1 VQTSSET
8 QVADARVNLPDG
20 VDLHARPA
28 ANFVRTAMRFS
39 ANVSVAV
46 GEREVDA
53 KSLLSVLALGARRG
67 TSLRLRA
74 EGADAAAAV
83 AALTTTVA
91 ELRE

>member
-1 VQTSSET
+1 MQTSSET
-8 QVADARVNLPDG
+8 RVADMQVQLPAD

-39 ANVSVAV
+39 ANVSVAA

-74 EGADAAAAV
+74 EGEDAAAAI
-83 AALTTTVA
+83 AALATTIA

>member
-8 QVADARVNLPDG
+8 QTAGVDVKLPAD

-28 ANFVRTAMRFS
+28 ANFVRAAMQFS
-39 ANVSVAV
+39 AKVHLAV

-74 EGADAAAAV
+74 EGEDAAAAV
-83 AALTTTVA
+83 ASLATTLA
-91 ELRE
+91 GLRE

>member
-1 VQTSSET
+1 MRTSSEP
-8 QVADARVNLPDG
+8 QVANARVALPDD

-39 ANVSVAV
+39 ANVSIAA

-67 TSLRLRA
+67 TSIRLRA
-74 EGADAAAAV
+74 EGDDAAAAI
-83 AALTTTVA
+83 AALATTVA
-91 ELRE
+91 QLRE